1 MSKKIWGVIEVIGAA
16 VRGKVQKMIQKES
29 KLSNLKG
36 IKQEMIEQLNLNN
49 IYTRED
55 LADLSTD
62 ELLEMIELPKEE
74 AGKIIMDAREPW
86 FEETKD

>member
-1 MSKKIWGVIEVIGAA
+1 MFLEKESKVKE
-16 VRGKVQKMIQKES
+16 ES

-36 IKQEMIEQLNLNN
+36 INQEMIEQLNLNN
-49 IYTRED
+49 IYTREA

-62 ELLEMIELPKEE
+62 ELLEMIELSEEE

-86 FEETKD
+86 FEKTKD